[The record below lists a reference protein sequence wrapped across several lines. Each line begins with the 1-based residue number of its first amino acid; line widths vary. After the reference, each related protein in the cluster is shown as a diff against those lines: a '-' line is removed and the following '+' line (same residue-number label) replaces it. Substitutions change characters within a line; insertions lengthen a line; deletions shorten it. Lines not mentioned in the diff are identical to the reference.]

1 MSVNLPPPCASDP
14 LAFDL
19 DIVGRDSDAIQ
30 TALNT
35 CHTCPL
41 LDWCNEQIVTTGYK
55 YNRTR
60 GVIQAGHVLR
70 DDPAPT
76 PDKSRPSHCHDCGR
90 KVHASSKPTT
100 PQSTRYGAHGLCKA
114 CWTRTQRTR
123 ARQAALEV
131 AS

>member
-1 MSVNLPPPCASDP
+1 MSANLPPCASDP

-30 TALNT
+30 AALNT
-35 CHTCPL
+35 CAACPL
-41 LDWCNEQIVTTGYK
+41 LDWCSEQIVATGYK

-70 DDPAPT
+70 DDPTPT
-76 PDKSRPSHCHDCGR
+76 AQHSRASHCQECGR
-90 KVHASSKPTT
+90 KVHASSKPAT
-100 PQSTRYGAHGLCKA
+100 PRSTRYGAHGLCKA
-114 CWTRTQRTR
+114 CWTRARR
-123 ARQAALEV
+123 AHARQAALEV